1 MSLLAALVFHE
12 VQMSESSVPAS
23 PVAPRGWKSFTEELS
38 LIWRRMP
45 NRAVFLG
52 LLGAWVVLFV
62 YLGNSTL
69 GYEHSPS
76 LLWWLYRTYTVPNS
90 EDSHGLL
97 VPLIVLALFW
107 WKRKALLE
115 VVGDVW
121 GPGLGLLAA
130 ATALHVI
137 GYMIQQPRVSV
148 VAFLG
153 GVWALLATAWG
164 RRFAVASL
172 FPFGLLIFCIP
183 VGTIS
188 DPITVPL
195 RRISTDIAV
204 AVVRYGLGIHVLQ
217 TGVQIVDPK
226 GAYSYEVVAACS
238 GIRSLVT
245 LLALTTI
252 YGFTTFVTG
261 WKRALMVVLALP
273 LALAGNVVRLVAIIL
288 AAEAFGHRAGELV
301 HEYMGFVTFVLALLL
316 LFAIGHWLREPDS
329 AAGPP
334 GQGRRP

>member
-1 MSLLAALVFHE
+1 
-12 VQMSESSVPAS
+12 MSESSVPAS
-23 PVAPRGWKSFTEELS
+23 PVAPRGWESFTEELS

-52 LLGAWVVLFV
+52 LLGAWLFLFLL
-62 YLGNSTL
+62 LGNSTF
-69 GYEHSPS
+69 GYMDSPS
-76 LLWWLYRTYTVPNS
+76 LLRWLHVTYTAPNS

-97 VPLIVLALFW
+97 VPLVVLALFW

-115 VVGDVW
+115 VVGGVW

-130 ATALHVI
+130 AMVLHVI
-137 GYMIQQPRVSV
+137 GYLIQQPRVSV

-252 YGFTTFVTG
+252 YGFTTLVTG

-273 LALAGNVVRLVAIIL
+273 LALAGNVVRLVTIIL
-288 AAEAFGHRAGELV
+288 AAEAFGQPAGERV
-301 HEYMGFVTFVLALLL
+301 HEYTGYVTFALALLL
-316 LFAIGHWLREPDS
+316 VFGIGHWLRDP
-329 AAGPP
+329 APAVAPP
-334 GQGRRP
+334 GEGRRP

>member
-1 MSLLAALVFHE
+1 
-12 VQMSESSVPAS
+12 MSESSVPTS
-23 PVAPRGWKSFTEELS
+23 PAAPGGWGSFQEELGVV
-38 LIWRRMP
+38 WRRMP
-45 NRAVFLG
+45 NKPVFFG
-52 LLGAWVVLFV
+52 LLGAWVVLFL

-76 LLWWLYRTYTVPNS
+76 LPWWLYRAYVNPEG

-115 VVGDVW
+115 AVGDVW
-121 GPGLGLLAA
+121 VPGLGLLAA
-130 ATALHVI
+130 ATALHVF
-137 GYMIQQPRVSV
+137 GYLIQQPRVSA
-148 VAFLG
+148 VALVA

-164 RRFAVASL
+164 WRFAVTSL
-172 FPFGLLIFCIP
+172 FPFGLLLFCIP

-195 RRISTDIAV
+195 RQISTDVAV
-204 AVVRYGLGIHVLQ
+204 AVVRHGLGIQVLQ
-217 TGVQIVDPK
+217 TGVQIMDPK

-238 GIRSLVT
+238 GIHSLVT

-261 WKRALMVVLALP
+261 WKRALVVGLALP

-288 AAEAFGHRAGELV
+288 AAEAFGYRVGQIV
-301 HEYMGFVTFVLALLL
+301 HECMGFVTFALTLLL
-316 LFAIGHWLREPDS
+316 LFALGQWLRGSDPAVGSQQEW
-329 AAGPP
+329 GP
-334 GQGRRP
+334 R

>member
-1 MSLLAALVFHE
+1 LSLLVALVFHE

-23 PVAPRGWKSFTEELS
+23 PVAPRGWESFTEELS

-52 LLGAWVVLFV
+52 LLGAWLLLFLL
-62 YLGNSTL
+62 LGNSTF
-69 GYEHSPS
+69 GYVDSPS
-76 LLWWLYRTYTVPNS
+76 LLRWLYRTYTAPNS

-97 VPLIVLALFW
+97 VPFVVLALFW
-107 WKRKALLE
+107 WKRQSLVG

-121 GPGLGLLAA
+121 PPGLGLLAA
-130 ATALHVI
+130 AMVLHVF
-137 GYMIQQPRVSV
+137 GYLIQQPRVSV

-164 RRFAVASL
+164 WRFAVTSL
-172 FPFGLLIFCIP
+172 FPFGLLVFCIP
-183 VGTIS
+183 VGTIL

-195 RRISTDIAV
+195 RRISTDITV
-204 AVVRYGLGIHVLQ
+204 AVVRHGLGIDVQQ
-217 TGVQIVDPK
+217 TGVKILGPK
-226 GAYSYEVVAACS
+226 GAYSYEVVAECS

-245 LLALTTI
+245 MLALTTI
-252 YGFTTFVTG
+252 YGFMTFVTG

-288 AAEAFGHRAGELV
+288 AREAFGQRAGELV
-301 HEYMGFVTFVLALLL
+301 HEYMGYVTFPLVLLL
-316 LFAIGHWLREPDS
+316 LFVIGHWLREPDS